1 MTIANTNSYTSL
13 RVLVCGDREWYDSA
27 AIHRELVRLGYN
39 EDREIVI
46 VQGGAAGADRIAAIE
61 AKALGYTVE
70 EYPADWKQYGKGAGS
85 KRNQQMLDSGIQL
98 VLAFHADIS
107 QSRGTADMIRRA
119 RAANVE
125 VRIYDR

>member
-1 MTIANTNSYTSL
+1 MPDANTNSYTSL
-13 RVLVCGDREWYDSA
+13 RVLVCGDREWNDRQ
-27 AIHRELVRLGYN
+27 AIERELKRLAG
-39 EDREIVI
+39 DREII
-46 VQGGAAGADRIAAIE
+46 VVHGACRGADRIADAV
-61 AKALGYTVE
+61 ARDLGYWVE
-70 EYPADWKQYGKGAGS
+70 PWPADWRQYGRGAGP
-85 KRNQQMLDSGIQL
+85 KRNQQMLNTGIQL